1 MGCKEGPGSRAVSRG
16 GVGGGV
22 QELYWGHGGG
32 CPIQGRLNAA
42 ELPSSLEFTA
52 ACPDAVCSLEQT
64 GGLES
69 AISKT

>member
-1 MGCKEGPGSRAVSRG
+1 ME
-16 GVGGGV
+16 VGALFG
-22 QELYWGHGGG
+22 
-32 CPIQGRLNAA
+32 GRLNAVD
-42 ELPSSLEFTA
+42 LPCSLEFTA